1 PRKRSRG
8 SIAQPDRLFA
18 QGCDESAVRFAIG
31 FADAGNKRR
40 RPLAHDNSGAA
51 GFTAMLDPF
60 AEAELSLPAADQLE
74 IDFGQNFSVEQR
86 AVFGAARIVDAVMF
100 AQGVEVVWSRRE
112 LAARQHQRIDQTI
125 ARDQSALDALEL
137 GTQKA
142 VVESSIVDHQ
152 RRIADESEEFVR
164 DLHEAWLV
172 TQEFDRQPVDGE
184 GFPRHVALRVD
195 VIVERRAGR
204 NPIEQ
209 LDTADL
215 DQAMALRRIE
225 AGGFGVENDFAH
237 LISSSFR
244 DTSK

>member
-152 RRIADESEEFVR
+152 RRIANESEEFV
-164 DLHEAWLV
+164 
-172 TQEFDRQPVDGE
+172 RQPVDGE

-225 AGGFGVENDFAH
+225 AGGFGVENDFAL